1 MHVDTACTAEGET
14 LRVHVCLLARDR
26 SIPLQLD
33 ARIRR
38 VGGELKIEAATWAR
52 HRELGLTRSPL
63 GMIPS
68 DSELRVVGYLI
79 PATEASATSI
89 LDGAVTSTP

>member
-1 MHVDTACTAEGET
+1 
-14 LRVHVCLLARDR
+14 
-26 SIPLQLD
+26 
-33 ARIRR
+33 
-38 VGGELKIEAATWAR
+38 
-52 HRELGLTRSPL
+52 
-63 GMIPS
+63 MIPS